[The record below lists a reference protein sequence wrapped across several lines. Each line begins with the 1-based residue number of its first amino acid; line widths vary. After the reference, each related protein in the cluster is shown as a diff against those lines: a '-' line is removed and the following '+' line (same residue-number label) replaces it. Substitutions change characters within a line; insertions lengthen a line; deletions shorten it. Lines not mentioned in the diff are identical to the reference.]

1 MNANTLGKIIY
12 DGREKQGISK
22 REFAKLLG
30 VSERTISYW
39 ESIDIEN
46 SRRPKLSHLIQL
58 SIILKIPI
66 DMFILL

>member
-46 SRRPKLSHLIQL
+46 SRRSKLSHLIQL